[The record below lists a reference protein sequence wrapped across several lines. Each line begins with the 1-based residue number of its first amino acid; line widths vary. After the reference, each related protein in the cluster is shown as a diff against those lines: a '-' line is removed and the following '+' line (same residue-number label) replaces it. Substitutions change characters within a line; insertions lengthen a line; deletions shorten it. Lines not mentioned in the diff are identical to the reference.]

1 LLKIIIIEDD
11 NDTRLG
17 LSETVDWSSLGISFC
32 GSAANGRLGIELAR
46 KVRPEIAILDVR
58 MPILNGLECAREIR
72 KFLPQCNLVFLSGYS
87 DKEYLKEAIKLQ
99 AVEYLEKPVDLDE
112 LTGLLGRI
120 VQNYEITQLWK
131 GFSYRNDNRYQK
143 IFAQINEYMDLW
155 INNQLEEE
163 RFVSWV
169 TRLQIAMDPDG
180 YYYCFYTL
188 CKDRRMLSNEASIKI
203 NGFEEIFDKYP
214 YISYPYEN
222 GIGIIA
228 ECDRGMTL
236 PSVYTLANQIN
247 TICQQKCDL
256 PCVTAMTDGAK
267 GYRSVAQQFRTLSKR
282 IQLYLK
288 YGYGTVITPAMS
300 QKSKSKL
307 SETDINYIL
316 YLISA
321 DKIQVALKEL
331 ECLQLSALESGEED
345 IKQVQ
350 MLFIYL
356 YFSIHNVLSEKG
368 IISQVDILTEM
379 MNNLNLL
386 QSFPIQAIAHLCS
399 DKISILSQFS
409 EDRGIKDAR
418 VKKVILYMQ
427 SNYSG
432 DISLEDMAQSVSL
445 SPAYLC
451 SIFKK
456 ETGKNVMQYLEDIR
470 VTKSLSL
477 LSRSDLSVAEI
488 AKRVGYHTP
497 HYFAQIFK
505 RITGIPPSSYRKQA

>member
-1 LLKIIIIEDD
+1 
-11 NDTRLG
+11 
-17 LSETVDWSSLGISFC
+17 
-32 GSAANGRLGIELAR
+32 
-46 KVRPEIAILDVR
+46 
-58 MPILNGLECAREIR
+58 M
-72 KFLPQCNLVFLSGYS
+72 
-87 DKEYLKEAIKLQ
+87 
-99 AVEYLEKPVDLDE
+99 
-112 LTGLLGRI
+112 
-120 VQNYEITQLWK
+120 
-131 GFSYRNDNRYQK
+131 
-143 IFAQINEYMDLW
+143 
-155 INNQLEEE
+155 
-163 RFVSWV
+163 
-169 TRLQIAMDPDG
+169 
-180 YYYCFYTL
+180 
-188 CKDRRMLSNEASIKI
+188 
-203 NGFEEIFDKYP
+203 
-214 YISYPYEN
+214 
-222 GIGIIA
+222 
-228 ECDRGMTL
+228 
-236 PSVYTLANQIN
+236 
-247 TICQQKCDL
+247 
-256 PCVTAMTDGAK
+256 
-267 GYRSVAQQFRTLSKR
+267 
-282 IQLYLK
+282 
-288 YGYGTVITPAMS
+288 
-300 QKSKSKL
+300 
-307 SETDINYIL
+307 
-316 YLISA
+316 
-321 DKIQVALKEL
+321 
-331 ECLQLSALESGEED
+331 QLSALESGEED